1 MDGHGPKHYGIWH
14 SIAAAVVDDE
24 IKKNKS
30 NRKRMDRMN
39 DSNENL

>member
-1 MDGHGPKHYGIWH
+1 MESGIQCVVT
-14 SIAAAVVDDE
+14 AVVDE
-24 IKKNKS
+24 IKKKS